1 MFNFRV
7 YSVYD
12 SKADSFSQPMVRVND
27 NVAIRDFG
35 LVVNDVRQDNAVA
48 VHPEDYTLF
57 CVGEWN
63 GSDGKLSGIVPMSVV
78 NAVQLV
84 KARE

>member
-1 MFNFRV
+1 MFNFRL

-35 LVVNDVRQDNAVA
+35 IVVNDKRSENAIS

-57 CVGEWN
+57 CVGEW
-63 GSDGKLSGIVPMSVV
+63 SSSEGKLSGISPMSVV

-84 KARE
+84 KASD